1 MSRTVSPLFVHALTL
16 ALLGVFSGAATVSAQ
31 QQQQQP
37 QPLGFRGWGL
47 RGGATID
54 PDQIHVGVHINAGE
68 FAPRVRFQPSF
79 EIGFGNDLIVGAVNL
94 DALYLFRRPSWQPYL
109 GGGLGVALVDSD
121 RNRGD
126 DFNVE
131 AGLNLVGGFE
141 WGPRRRYLLEIRAGV
156 GDIPD
161 FKVTAGIGL

>member
-1 MSRTVSPLFVHALTL
+1 VCFELHRASGTDTDTSTSVPANTSFLFPRPLLDVHHCSSFCF
-16 ALLGVFSGAATVSAQ
+16 FS
-31 QQQQQP
+31 
-37 QPLGFRGWGL
+37 
-47 RGGATID
+47 
-54 PDQIHVGVHINAGE
+54 
-68 FAPRVRFQPSF
+68 
-79 EIGFGNDLIVGAVNL
+79 VGASVKV
-94 DALYLFRRPSWQPYL
+94 PIQQPYL